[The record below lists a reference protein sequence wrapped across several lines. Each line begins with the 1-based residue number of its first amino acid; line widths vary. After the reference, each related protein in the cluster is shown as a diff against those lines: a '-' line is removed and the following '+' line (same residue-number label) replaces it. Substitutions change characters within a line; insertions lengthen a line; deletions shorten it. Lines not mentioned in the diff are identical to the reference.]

1 LRKILYEVFKRLGP
15 KKRVLALPP
24 DFTRFHS
31 FAGQITEM
39 VWDYYGKTLT
49 DVMPGQL
56 LLLQNKTLGLA
67 HKIQNK
73 IVLVN
78 ISRRFSVRTITIHCY
93 RGFKNFQKIGTK

>member
-1 LRKILYEVFKRLGP
+1 MQIFFLNRLLGP
-15 KKRVLALPP
+15 GVQHRYG
-24 DFTRFHS
+24 FNFH
-31 FAGQITEM
+31 IRYNI
-39 VWDYYGKTLT
+39 VPL
-49 DVMPGQL
+49 PGQL